1 MLKSKIFIV
10 LGLVLSS
17 IIVIG
22 AAHTTI
28 YFCDNTNSDYNEDI
42 CRPHLDNPLVAYTF
56 LLDYTLLL
64 ALTFISFVI
73 IKYNIASLLKIIIQR
88 TIIPNKNKTE
98 YQYHMSK
105 PDIVKQDNM
114 TVFGF
119 KITVNEKESKPENPT
134 TVSKPHGAL
143 PKGHEKVSNTDN
155 VSELE
160 PQESSLKIIYMY
172 VILSVI
178 ITLPTA
184 FIMLQYTS
192 TQFFDA
198 VGISSYT
205 KWFLANDKDT
215 ILSNVFFTY
224 LDNVAFVILGMGAL
238 WVFLI
243 RYVNKNQ
250 KNVEKLV
257 GVSKL
262 QNYLYISI
270 VLVAAGVAIYAIDS
284 YNITKEETLSE
295 TILYEESLQ
304 TDRNTE
310 TIVTTKVITKK
321 TVETLNNESAFKR
334 LQDKL
339 SLALYEPQS
348 TNAITL
354 RLDYTIIF
362 LVVVSALSG
371 LIVSL
376 FEIYVVRKI
385 DY

>member
-1 MLKSKIFIV
+1 MGHYQRGYEKS
-10 LGLVLSS
+10 
-17 IIVIG
+17 
-22 AAHTTI
+22 
-28 YFCDNTNSDYNEDI
+28 
-42 CRPHLDNPLVAYTF
+42 
-56 LLDYTLLL
+56 
-64 ALTFISFVI
+64 
-73 IKYNIASLLKIIIQR
+73 
-88 TIIPNKNKTE
+88 
-98 YQYHMSK
+98 SK
-105 PDIVKQDNM
+105 
-114 TVFGF
+114 
-119 KITVNEKESKPENPT
+119 
-134 TVSKPHGAL
+134 
-143 PKGHEKVSNTDN
+143 TDN
-155 VSELE
+155 ASELE
-160 PQESSLKIIYMY
+160 PQESSLKIVYMY

-205 KWFLANDKDT
+205 KWFLPNDKDT

-243 RYVNKNQ
+243 RYVNKSQ

-295 TILYEESLQ
+295 TILYEENLQ

-321 TVETLNNESAFKR
+321 TVEYLNNESAFKR

-376 FEIYVVRKI
+376 FEIYVIRKI